1 MPGLFSRRSKAKAP
15 AQVSTYKGYYGAVSS
30 ADIDRLGLSS
40 PTPSTADA
48 QLLPSVPTKDDLP
61 PPPPKDT
68 TYSPASQPQHVDVSM
83 SRQSSRASPSLN
95 PPVSGSASM
104 NEFGQMQPQTTSR
117 SFTIAASS
125 FPADKS
131 YLQSASTS
139 TLGGSRRLA
148 PPPMLH
154 TVSSRSQLG
163 RPTSSS
169 SSAHDESANYA
180 LAAAA
185 AAAAASKASY
195 AYGYTTDGYH
205 VYLDAARVSIILEAC
220 SEQIR
225 NRGLDNPLIFSSMA
239 LDLSPSNVASLIK
252 LFTSASAGSRSIPP
266 AFFDEIRYANPHDL
280 AAFIKWAFARMGR
293 VLAVP
298 VPAPG
303 PKKGEMR
310 EEMVYVQQ
318 RGFLDL
324 EVYNAWREQERKQQ
338 YSATAFKDFVSRLGP
353 ENAKLLSSL
362 FSLLSSTASYSL
374 KNGMMPAKLCK
385 HFGPLLFG
393 LPEDE
398 TFARTYDAYVRASNA
413 TEHLLL
419 AFIRFQATLA
429 TLPPRLAQHVSGYPS
444 ILPAEMTLPSA
455 SSKLVPLTQ
464 IERNVRLYSTDL
476 VQSACEIDVTE
487 PCPEWEACRTS
498 NEALGKDPQLSDK
511 FRKLI
516 NLRGG
521 ALQGRRGGAA
531 KTLDSPFEEEDAV
544 VGHSSLVSKQWDN
557 FMSGGFAAPDSSKL
571 AFDLNESARRNRV
584 TKRETVQW
592 NEFSKDGFQ
601 NEEEDTLADV
611 LSFDDVLKQ
620 DVQNWPSER
629 DHLHAK
635 LKSRQD
641 KLPAF
646 NYDTTP
652 RLLASPTL
660 AGTPQGKL
668 DNHPISRMDETFA
681 DVWADYLLGN
691 GWSNR
696 DELTH
701 RNASFVVVQ
710 YKSRPNASTVGS
722 QSAGSSLSAPT
733 HFQVSARTD
742 ENGPKDERVDAAW
755 FVIQEVVPAQ
765 YRADLEASGRGTFKG
780 LAMIRK
786 FATFRSR
793 KDKEKA
799 NGSTNG
805 NGSAHEKFLD
815 LTAADDDVF
824 RPGTGGTTKRI
835 LLSDQLKRNGSK
847 NASHSTLRSNRTS
860 VDRERPG
867 SALAQSKYDEST
879 GDADAA
885 LYGHTTFR
893 SEGHQTG
900 SKLMSTLRAKSMRVV
915 KSARRGASSPAL
927 KSHASAGAVDEFGAE
942 PASAGAGALQQG
954 DVLADR
960 SFTSADFETR
970 SVATD
975 AGGDGADDDASIASS
990 SEGGAAKRKP
1000 SKAKARGGAKRQTG
1014 GRDDAWIDILVKSNG
1029 HRMTGQDAP
1038 APSTR
1043 KTSLGLFSHD
1053 VEPQHGASTPRMGRM
1068 RVSASDETLEAGNAG
1083 GAPRSSTPPQMGSS
1097 AGTTPEARQVEDLGL
1112 SRIDSRSSS
1121 GHGEPASQILADTSA
1136 DRADVSSDIP
1146 MRDASLRDMTPVS
1159 PITALKPAPAI
1170 DPVAAARAALK
1181 SRRETPARAPA
1192 QIDTKKLVES
1202 LRAGLSPIEAVRAS
1216 KEQRSMSPGSPSQ
1229 SVELPKVEP
1238 PKGYRDPFA
1247 KDPVAGRVADV
1258 ASRFGGRAAGSAA
1271 GAAGAGAGA
1280 GESGIPVLAKKREV
1294 EKPLPASP
1302 ASTANMTLSGGAQ
1315 PSGEVAV
1322 AGQRTSIDST
1332 RDPDEIYPEDAASN
1346 FDPRDSHPGSSVDSP
1361 LFAPKPLDGG
1371 EGGEVENLT
1380 HPDEAY
1386 AWRGR
1391 GEPAV
1396 VQQGEKGAGAGEGET
1411 PSRFAQPYQPGMPL
1425 DNVLEE
1431 SESVVSGY
1439 TNA

>member
-1 MPGLFSRRSKAKAP
+1 MPGLFSRRSKSRGP
-15 AQVSTYKGYYGAVSS
+15 AQITTSKGYFGAVSS
-30 ADIDRLGLSS
+30 ADIDRLGLAS

-48 QLLPSVPTKDDLP
+48 QLLPNVPTKDDLP
-61 PPPPKDT
+61 PPPPKDAS
-68 TYSPASQPQHVDVSM
+68 YSSPSHAQQLEVSM
-83 SRQSSRASPSLN
+83 SRQSSRASPSPN
-95 PPVSGSASM
+95 PPSSSIM
-104 NEFGQMQPQTTSR
+104 DEFGQMQSR
-117 SFTIAASS
+117 STTRPSTVAAPPHS
-125 FPADKS
+125 ADRS
-131 YLQSASTS
+131 YLQSASTF

-148 PPPMLH
+148 PPATLH
-154 TVSSRSQLG
+154 SVSSRSQLG

-169 SSAHDESANYA
+169 SSAHDDSSASI
-180 LAAAA
+180 AAAA
-185 AAAAASKASY
+185 AKATY
-195 AYGYTTDGYH
+195 AYGYTTDGWH
-205 VYLDAARVSIILEAC
+205 VYLDAARVSVLLEAC
-220 SEQIR
+220 GEQIR
-225 NRGLDNPLIFSSMA
+225 SRGLDNPLIFSSMA
-239 LDLSPSNVASLIK
+239 LDLSPANVGSLIK
-252 LFTSASAGSRSIPP
+252 LFTSSTAGQRTIPS

-298 VPAPG
+298 VPVPG

-324 EVYNAWREQERKQQ
+324 EVYNAWREQERRQQ
-338 YSATAFKDFVSRLGP
+338 YPATAFKDFVSHLGP

-419 AFIRFQATLA
+419 AYIRFQATIA
-429 TLPPRLAQHVSGYPS
+429 SLPPRLAQHINGYPS
-444 ILPAEMTLPSA
+444 ILTAEITVPSA
-455 SSKLVPLTQ
+455 SSKLVPITQ
-464 IERNVRLYSTDL
+464 IERNVRLYSADL
-476 VQSACEIDVTE
+476 VQSACEIDITE
-487 PCPEWEACRTS
+487 PCPEWEDCRNS
-498 NEALGKDPQLSDK
+498 NEVLGKDPQLSDK

-521 ALQGRRGGAA
+521 ALQGRRAGVV
-531 KTLDSPFEEEDAV
+531 KTLESPFKEDDAV
-544 VGHSSLVSKQWDN
+544 VNHSSLVSKQWDD

-584 TKRETVQW
+584 AKRETVQW
-592 NEFSKDGFQ
+592 NEFSKAGFQ
-601 NEEEDTLADV
+601 NEEGSTLADV
-611 LSFDDVLKQ
+611 LSFDDVLKH

-629 DHLHAK
+629 DQLHAK
-635 LKSRQD
+635 LKSRQE

-652 RLLASPTL
+652 RLLTSPTL
-660 AGTPQGKL
+660 AGAPQGKL

-733 HFQVSARTD
+733 RFQVSVRKD
-742 ENGPKDERVDAAW
+742 ESVPKDERVDAAW

-765 YRADLEASGRGTFKG
+765 YRADLEAAGRGTSKG

-786 FATFRSR
+786 FAMFRSR

-799 NGSTNG
+799 NGNG
-805 NGSAHEKFLD
+805 NGHEKPLD
-815 LTAADDDVF
+815 ASGADDDVF
-824 RPGTGGTTKRI
+824 RPGAGGTTKRI

-860 VDRERPG
+860 VGERPG
-867 SALAQSKYDEST
+867 SAAAYVKYDEDT
-879 GDADAA
+879 NDADAA
-885 LYGHTTFR
+885 LYGHAPFR
-893 SEGHQTG
+893 SEGHPSG
-900 SKLMSTLRAKSMRVV
+900 SKLMSTLRAKSIRMV

-927 KSHASAGAVDEFGAE
+927 KSHAAADEVGANPSASTGV
-942 PASAGAGALQQG
+942 ALQQQG

-975 AGGDGADDDASIASS
+975 ASSVVGGDDGASIASS
-990 SEGGAAKRKP
+990 SGGAAKRKP
-1000 SKAKARGGAKRQTG
+1000 SQVKARGGAKRQTN

-1029 HRMTGQDAP
+1029 NRMTGQDAP
-1038 APSTR
+1038 AVSRR
-1043 KTSLGLFSHD
+1043 KASLGLVSHD
-1053 VEPQHGASTPRMGRM
+1053 ETAQLSVAEPSHGASTPRNGRM
-1068 RVSASDETLEAGNAG
+1068 RSSGSDETFDGNAV
-1083 GAPRSSTPPQMGSS
+1083 GAPRSSTPPLTSS
-1097 AGTTPEARQVEDLGL
+1097 AGGTPETRQVEDLGL
-1112 SRIDSRSSS
+1112 SRIDSRSS
-1121 GHGEPASQILADTSA
+1121 HGEPTDTFADTSVRSP
-1136 DRADVSSDIP
+1136 DTSDIP

-1159 PITALKPAPAI
+1159 SLPALKPAPAL

-1181 SRRETPARAPA
+1181 TRREAPARAPA
-1192 QIDTKKLVES
+1192 QIDAKKLVES
-1202 LRAGLSPIEAVRAS
+1202 LRAGLSPIEAVRVS
-1216 KEQRSMSPGSPSQ
+1216 KERFVSPASPS
-1229 SVELPKVEP
+1229 SSVEP

-1258 ASRFGGRAAGSAA
+1258 ASKFGGRAAAA
-1271 GAAGAGAGA
+1271 GV
-1280 GESGIPVLAKKREV
+1280 SGIPVAKKKEL

-1302 ASTANMTLSGGAQ
+1302 ASPINGNSSIDAH
-1315 PSGEVAV
+1315 PSGQVATE
-1322 AGQRTSIDST
+1322 QRHSIDST

-1346 FDPRDSHPGSSVDSP
+1346 FDPKEQQQRSFDSP
-1361 LFAPKPLDGG
+1361 LFAHKHLPLPVEG
-1371 EGGEVENLT
+1371 GGEVENLT
-1380 HPDEAY
+1380 HQDEAY
-1386 AWRGR
+1386 TWRR
-1391 GEPAV
+1391 GGPAV
-1396 VQQGEKGAGAGEGET
+1396 QGADDDDGDGGKVPE
-1411 PSRFAQPYQPGMPL
+1411 RFAQPYQPGMPL

-1439 TNA
+1439 TNVY